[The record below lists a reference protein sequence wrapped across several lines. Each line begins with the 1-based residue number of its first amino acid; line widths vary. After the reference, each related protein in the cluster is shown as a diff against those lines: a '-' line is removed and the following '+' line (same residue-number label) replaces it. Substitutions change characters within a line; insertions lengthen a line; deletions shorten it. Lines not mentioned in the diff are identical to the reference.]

1 MAEALHRRGDQGPVV
16 AEIRDRLRRLGI
28 LATPRSEHE
37 DIFDADLERAVREF
51 QQQSHLIVDGIVGPA
66 TYQRLEE
73 SRWQLGDRILA
84 YRHGHLMRGHDVAEL
99 QQRLSNLG
107 FDPDRIDGI
116 FGKRTE
122 RAVRDF
128 QHNMALASDG
138 TVGPD
143 TVRALTQLR
152 RAVVGGQPHLLREEQ
167 RWESAR
173 TGVADKVIVL
183 DPAHGGPDDPGTVIE
198 NAREAQIVADIAA
211 RVEGRLAAL
220 GVTVLLTRSTD
231 GTPATLV
238 DEHARA
244 FFANTTGADVAISLH
259 LDATTNPDAHGVASF
274 FYGQGDGTGVGR
286 AAESVLGRQLATVL
300 LDEICA
306 RTDAV
311 CLHAHPKTWD
321 MLRETRMTAVRL
333 ELGYLSNPRER
344 ANLMTDAY
352 RDALAEAIA
361 ASIVQFFSP
370 QG

>member
-1 MAEALHRRGDQGPVV
+1 MAEPLHRRGDRGPVV
-16 AEIRDRLRRLGI
+16 AEIRERLQRLGI
-28 LATPRSEHE
+28 LTAAADSDLFDEHVE
-37 DIFDADLERAVREF
+37 QAVRQF
-51 QQQSHLIVDGIVGPA
+51 QQQAHLIVDGIVGPA

-73 SRWQLGDRILA
+73 SRWMLGDRLLA
-84 YRHGHLMRGHDVAEL
+84 YRPGHLMRGNDVAEL
-99 QQRLSNLG
+99 QQRLSDLG

-128 QHNMALASDG
+128 QYNMALTSDG

-143 TVRALTQLR
+143 TVRTLTQLR

-183 DPAHGGPDDPGTVIE
+183 DPAHGGPGQPGTVVE
-198 NAREAQIVADIAA
+198 GVSESEIVADVAA

-220 GVTVLLTRSTD
+220 GVTVLLTRATD

-244 FFANTTGADVAISLH
+244 YFANTTGADVVISLH
-259 LDATTNPDAHGVASF
+259 LDAMGNAQAHGVAAF
-274 FYGQGDGTGVGR
+274 YYGQGNGGGVGR
-286 AAESVLGRQLATVL
+286 AAESVLGRQLAHVL

-306 RTDAV
+306 RTDAT
-311 CLHAHPKTWD
+311 CLHVHPKTWD

-344 ANLMTDAY
+344 AVLQTDGY
-352 RDALAEAIA
+352 RDALAESIA
-361 ASIVQFFSP
+361 AGIVRFFSP
-370 QG
+370 TA